1 MNRRER
7 RKNAEILYQKFTSAR
22 ERILLID
29 PKIEEPKLKSIRA
42 ELACLEHQLSVL
54 RLLQAEDRL
63 VQYLWRAVFGLIGA
77 GVGAAALY
85 FN

>member
-7 RKNAEILYQKFTSAR
+7 RNNANILYDRLTSAR
-22 ERILLID
+22 DRILLID
-29 PKIEEPKLKSIRA
+29 PRNEEPKLKSIRM

-63 VQYLWRAVFGLIGA
+63 LQYFWRAVFGLIGA
-77 GVGAAALY
+77 AVGATALY
-85 FN
+85 FK